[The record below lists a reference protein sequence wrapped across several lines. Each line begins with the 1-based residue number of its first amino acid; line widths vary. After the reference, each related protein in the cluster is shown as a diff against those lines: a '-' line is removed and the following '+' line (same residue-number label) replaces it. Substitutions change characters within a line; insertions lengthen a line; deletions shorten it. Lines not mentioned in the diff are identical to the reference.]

1 MQSVLKERSKNMSYQ
16 TVNPFTAEVI
26 KTFDNHDDAYVENAL
41 AKGHALYKK
50 WRNDPVESRAAALN
64 KVADV
69 MAEKADEL
77 AKILTLE
84 MGKRFSEAQGEVA
97 ISIAIARYYAKNA
110 AEFLKPKEIA
120 SAIAPAQTISRP
132 TGVLLMVE
140 PWNFPYYQIMRV
152 FAPNYMAGNPMV
164 LKHASNTPMAADAF
178 EKLVQ
183 EANLPE
189 GAFTNLFIDYDQV
202 SQIIADERVQGVAL
216 TGSERAGQ
224 LVASEAGKN
233 MKQSSLELGG
243 SDPFIVLDDAD
254 LSEIKKI
261 ISGARLYNAG
271 QVCTSS
277 KRFIV
282 TEKNYDAIVDML
294 KTAFSEA
301 KLGDPMLPET
311 TLAPLSTVKAK
322 TNLTKQVKAAVEA
335 GATLAFGDVEQ
346 NQPAALFEPVI
357 LTDIT
362 KENPAFYQ
370 EFFGPVGQVYKVRDE
385 AEAIALANDSHYG
398 LSGVVFGGS
407 AEHAAEVASQ
417 IETGVV
423 FVNSFGGTL
432 PELPFG
438 GVKNSGYGREL
449 GDLGIDTFVNKETI
463 VTKHEP
469 IDLDDAFGGF
479 V

>member
-1 MQSVLKERSKNMSYQ
+1 MLFRS
-16 TVNPFTAEVI
+16 
-26 KTFDNHDDAYVENAL
+26 
-41 AKGHALYKK
+41 
-50 WRNDPVESRAAALN
+50 
-64 KVADV
+64 
-69 MAEKADEL
+69 
-77 AKILTLE
+77 
-84 MGKRFSEAQGEVA
+84 
-97 ISIAIARYYAKNA
+97 
-110 AEFLKPKEIA
+110 
-120 SAIAPAQTISRP
+120 
-132 TGVLLMVE
+132 
-140 PWNFPYYQIMRV
+140 
-152 FAPNYMAGNPMV
+152 
-164 LKHASNTPMAADAF
+164 
-178 EKLVQ
+178 
-183 EANLPE
+183 
-189 GAFTNLFIDYDQV
+189 
-202 SQIIADERVQGVAL
+202 
-216 TGSERAGQ
+216 
-224 LVASEAGKN
+224 
-233 MKQSSLELGG
+233 G

>member
-1 MQSVLKERSKNMSYQ
+1 
-16 TVNPFTAEVI
+16 
-26 KTFDNHDDAYVENAL
+26 
-41 AKGHALYKK
+41 
-50 WRNDPVESRAAALN
+50 
-64 KVADV
+64 
-69 MAEKADEL
+69 
-77 AKILTLE
+77 
-84 MGKRFSEAQGEVA
+84 
-97 ISIAIARYYAKNA
+97 
-110 AEFLKPKEIA
+110 
-120 SAIAPAQTISRP
+120 
-132 TGVLLMVE
+132 
-140 PWNFPYYQIMRV
+140 
-152 FAPNYMAGNPMV
+152 
-164 LKHASNTPMAADAF
+164 
-178 EKLVQ
+178 
-183 EANLPE
+183 
-189 GAFTNLFIDYDQV
+189 
-202 SQIIADERVQGVAL
+202 
-216 TGSERAGQ
+216 
-224 LVASEAGKN
+224 
-233 MKQSSLELGG
+233 
-243 SDPFIVLDDAD
+243 
-254 LSEIKKI
+254 
-261 ISGARLYNAG
+261 
-271 QVCTSS
+271 
-277 KRFIV
+277 
-282 TEKNYDAIVDML
+282 
-294 KTAFSEA
+294 
-301 KLGDPMLPET
+301 MLPET

>member
-1 MQSVLKERSKNMSYQ
+1 MSYQ
-16 TVNPFTAEVI
+16 TINPLTDEVV
-26 KTFDNHDDAYVENAL
+26 KTYDNHDDAYVEEAL
-41 AKGHALYKK
+41 SKGHALYKK
-50 WRNDPVESRAAALN
+50 WRNDPIDSRSEALSH
-64 KVADV
+64 VADLI
-69 MAEKADEL
+69 ALKADEL
-77 AKILTLE
+77 AKILTIE
-84 MGKRFSEAQGEVA
+84 MGKRLVEAKGEVA
-97 ISIAIARYYAKNA
+97 ITVAIARYYAKHG
-110 AEFLKPKEIA
+110 AEFLKPRDIV
-120 SAIAPAQTISRP
+120 SSIGPAQIISRP

-152 FAPNYMAGNPMV
+152 FAPNYVAGNPMV
-164 LKHASNTPMAADAF
+164 LKHASNTPMAAEAF
-178 EKLVQ
+178 EKIVQ
-183 EANLPE
+183 EAGLPD
-189 GAFTNLFIDYDQV
+189 GSLTNLFINYDQV
-202 SQIIADERVQGVAL
+202 NKIIGDDRVQGVAL

-224 LVASEAGKN
+224 LVAAEAGKN

-243 SDPFIVLDDAD
+243 SDPFVILDDAD

-282 TEKNYDAIVDML
+282 TEKNYDKIVDML
-294 KTAFSEA
+294 KTAFSGV
-301 KLGDPMLPET
+301 KLGDPMQPET
-311 TLAPLSTVKAK
+311 TLAPLSTSKAK
-322 TNLTKQVKAAVEA
+322 QNLTKQVREAVEA
-335 GATLAFGDVEQ
+335 GATLSFGSVEQ

-357 LTDIT
+357 LTGIT

-370 EFFGPVGQVYKVRDE
+370 EFFGPVGEVFKVKDE

-398 LSGVVFGGS
+398 LSGIVFGGD
-407 AEHAAEVASQ
+407 ADHAAEVASK

-449 GDLGIDTFVNKETI
+449 GDLGIDTFVNKQTI

-469 IDLDDAFGGF
+469 IDLENAFGGF
-479 V
+479 I

>member
-1 MQSVLKERSKNMSYQ
+1 MSYQ
-16 TVNPFTAEVI
+16 TVNPFTDEII
-26 KTFDNHDDAYVENAL
+26 KTYDNHDDAYVEEAIS
-41 AKGHALYKK
+41 KGHALYKK
-50 WRNDPVESRAAALN
+50 WRNDPIVSRADALN
-64 KVADV
+64 KVANLI
-69 MAEKADEL
+69 ESKTDEL

-84 MGKRFSEAQGEVA
+84 MGKRLIEAKGEVA
-97 ISIAIARYYAKNA
+97 ITVAIARYYAENG
-110 AEFLKPKEIA
+110 AEFLKPRQIQSSIGPAEI
-120 SAIAPAQTISRP
+120 ISRP
-132 TGVLLMVE
+132 TGVLMMVE

-152 FAPNYMAGNPMV
+152 FAPNYMAGNPML
-164 LKHASNTPMAADAF
+164 LKHASNTPMAADTF
-178 EKLVQ
+178 ERIVK
-183 EANLPE
+183 EAGLPE

-202 SQIIADERVQGVAL
+202 NKVIADDRVQGVAL

-224 LVASEAGKN
+224 LVAAEAGKH

-261 ISGARLYNAG
+261 IGGARLYNAG
-271 QVCTSS
+271 QVCSSS

-282 TEKNYDAIVDML
+282 TEKNYDQILDML
-294 KTAFSEA
+294 KQVFGEA
-301 KLGDPMLPET
+301 KLGDPLRPET
-311 TLAPLSTVKAK
+311 TLAPLSTTKAK
-322 TNLTKQVKAAVEA
+322 RNLTKQVRQAVDS
-335 GATLAFGDVEQ
+335 GATLVFGSVEQ

-362 KENPAFYQ
+362 KENPAYYQ
-370 EFFGPVGQVYKVRDE
+370 EFFGPVGQVFKVKDE
-385 AEAIALANDSHYG
+385 AEAIALADDSNYG
-398 LSGVVFGGS
+398 LSGVVFGKD
-407 AEHAAEVASQ
+407 ADHAAEVASQ